1 MLGGADVAGD
11 DRLRSGGC
19 REWKTLVTLLLH
31 RDGSED
37 FGAFLRPGLVTLGL
51 GGPVT
56 HSLGVAGLG
65 RHLAAGLGV
74 TSAVV
79 ALSLVDLNTLLLHL
93 AVLVVGGGAL
103 LVIHRGALLEHLLL
117 HHHHGE
123 LPALLALHLLGLQSD
138 RVEIQWQSVGFKK
151 SISTDR
157 VK

>member
-11 DRLRSGGC
+11 DWLRSGGC

-31 RDGSED
+31 WDGSED

-103 LVIHRGALLEHLLL
+103 LVIDGGTLLEHLLL

-123 LPALLALHLLGLQSD
+123 LPALLALHLLGLQSEEWKYNGNQLVL
-138 RVEIQWQSVGFKK
+138 RNLSQLTEWK
-151 SISTDR
+151 
-157 VK
+157 